1 MMDFNNSKVSQVAKQ
16 IQACRDI
23 VREIDNFGINELQ
36 RTQVI
41 YLLSLGLENREAM
54 LEISAAAKK
63 YIGNPLE
70 DAEKT
75 QLEV

>member
-1 MMDFNNSKVSQVAKQ
+1 MMDFDNSKVSQVAKQ

-23 VREIDNFGINELQ
+23 VREIDNFGINEMQ

-63 YIGNPLE
+63 YLGNPLE

>member
-1 MMDFNNSKVSQVAKQ
+1 MDFDNSKVSQVAKQ
-16 IQACRDI
+16 IQTCRDI
-23 VREIDNFGINELQ
+23 VREIDNFGINEMQ

-63 YIGNPLE
+63 YLGNPLE

>member
-1 MMDFNNSKVSQVAKQ
+1 MDFNNSKVSQVAKQ

>member
-1 MMDFNNSKVSQVAKQ
+1 MEFDNSKVSQVAKQ
-16 IQACRDI
+16 MQACRDI

-36 RTQVI
+36 RLQVV
-41 YLLSLGLENREAM
+41 YLLALGLENRDA
-54 LEISAAAKK
+54 LLDITTAAKK
-63 YIGNPLE
+63 HLGNPLE

>member
-1 MMDFNNSKVSQVAKQ
+1 MDFNNSKVSQVAKQ

-63 YIGNPLE
+63 YLGNPLE

>member
-1 MMDFNNSKVSQVAKQ
+1 
-16 IQACRDI
+16 
-23 VREIDNFGINELQ
+23 
-36 RTQVI
+36 
-41 YLLSLGLENREAM
+41 LSLGLENREAM